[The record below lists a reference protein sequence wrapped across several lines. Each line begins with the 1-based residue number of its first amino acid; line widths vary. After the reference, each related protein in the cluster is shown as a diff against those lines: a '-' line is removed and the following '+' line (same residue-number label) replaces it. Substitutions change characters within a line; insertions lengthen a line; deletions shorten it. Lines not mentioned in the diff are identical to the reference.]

1 MWQGVMPMALTWK
14 NTGIVLGVIV
24 TVGGLIGAARPVLQS
39 DPPPLA
45 SIARVNG
52 VSSEVIAGHIDDVM
66 RDYCASELSGNRSAE
81 IAEMRDV
88 SDLET
93 EYASLNDGKAWP
105 LSPCP

>member
-1 MWQGVMPMALTWK
+1 MTGAAIVDLTWK
-14 NTGIVLGVIV
+14 NAGIVLG
-24 TVGGLIGAARPVLQS
+24 TLAAFGTLIAATRPVLQS
-39 DPPPLA
+39 DPPPFA
-45 SIARVNG
+45 SISRVED

-93 EYASLNDGKAWP
+93 RYASLNDGKSWP